1 MPGSVI
7 SKNSPNV
14 AEMLTFS
21 AKMGDDRA
29 IDQIPPPYEH
39 WDLVKPWVGIG
50 NRTESICLSQSP

>member
-1 MPGSVI
+1 
-7 SKNSPNV
+7 
-14 AEMLTFS
+14 MLTFS

-29 IDQIPPPYEH
+29 IDQIPPPYGH